1 MEDVCETG
9 GKKGVKGTLVGR
21 KVEHE
26 SNTYCGTISI
36 SCCALELWFYTHHS
50 HLTYPQSSQH
60 TCSGEVVSL
69 CENDFSV
76 CGRRGRMHVCVCV
89 CVCGGGGGGLV
100 LVTISTTTTCRIKK
114 GSGERGKGREGW
126 RGKSRGAKG
135 RSGLKDKL

>member
-21 KVEHE
+21 KVGHE
-26 SNTYCGTISI
+26 SNTYCGSISI

-50 HLTYPQSSQH
+50 HLTSYPQSSQH

-76 CGRRGRMHVCVCV
+76 CGRRGRMHMCVCV
-89 CVCGGGGGGLV
+89 GGGGGGRACFGDYLHHHHMQD
-100 LVTISTTTTCRIKK
+100 KEGK
-114 GSGERGKGREGW
+114 WGKGKREG
-126 RGKSRGAKG
+126 RLEG
-135 RSGLKDKL
+135 